1 MRPGRSSNLLFPS
14 RGFSSQLTQTK
25 WRKGMRVG
33 HKVSTAFSLR
43 YGGYLDSLWKELTTP
58 TSALQPSKQCYV
70 RRVVWTLAGWHAKLF
85 ACNWVTADPWV
96 RIAACQN
103 WCPENQKLAF
113 HFVFIPYSGQ
123 GLAIPLDSRCLS
135 RGGWSSLWLC
145 SSQWFWGG
153 GSRGRSQSPR
163 TPGLALLSFLL
174 FSLPWWV
181 LCETLSL
188 ALHPLF
194 WQTLWP
200 IYCYFDFRL

>member
-1 MRPGRSSNLLFPS
+1 
-14 RGFSSQLTQTK
+14 
-25 WRKGMRVG
+25 MRVG

-70 RRVVWTLAGWHAKLF
+70 RRGVWTRAGWHAKLF
-85 ACNWVTADPWV
+85 ACIWVTADPWV

-103 WCPENQKLAF
+103 WCPEKSEAGLSLRFHSLFRTGLSDTFRQTLSLTWRVIPSLAPQWS
-113 HFVFIPYSGQ
+113 VVLRRTEQ
-123 GLAIPLDSRCLS
+123 GEEPVTT
-135 RGGWSSLWLC
+135 
-145 SSQWFWGG
+145 
-153 GSRGRSQSPR
+153 